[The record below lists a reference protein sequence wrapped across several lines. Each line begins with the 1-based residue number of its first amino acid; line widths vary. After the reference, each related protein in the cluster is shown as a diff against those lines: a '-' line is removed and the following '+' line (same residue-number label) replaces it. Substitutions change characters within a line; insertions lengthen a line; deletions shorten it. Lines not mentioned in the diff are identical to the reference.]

1 MINGM
6 HLNHPEP
13 HPPPYPPPY
22 RPWKNCHLQ
31 NWSIGDYQ
39 KDILLS
45 VAKMKKKWMELF
57 YTHTHTHTHTHT
69 DTHTP
74 LPTNHGF
81 AWLWYFILCPG
92 L

>member
-13 HPPPYPPPY
+13 HPPRYPPPH

-57 YTHTHTHTHTHT
+57 YIHTHTHTHTHT
-69 DTHTP
+69 P
-74 LPTNHGF
+74 PYQSWFCLALVFYSVPW
-81 AWLWYFILCPG
+81 AVICR
-92 L
+92 